1 MLDIRYPIGGMFVV
15 LGLILVVFG
24 LVSDPTIYQ
33 IHSLGVNVNLG
44 WGCVLLVFGG
54 CMLAMAWRAR
64 RRARKVELSQP
75 EFQQREQGRP
85 SSFKGNHEA
94 S

>member
-15 LGLILVVFG
+15 LGIILVIFG
-24 LVSDPTIYQ
+24 FASDPTIYQ
-33 IHSLGVNVNLG
+33 IHSGGVNVNIG

-54 CMLAMAWRAR
+54 FMLTMA
-64 RRARKVELSQP
+64 RRAR
-75 EFQQREQGRP
+75 QRTQDIEPPPGMSP
-85 SSFKGNHEA
+85 SREKKTSSSLKET